1 MSLGRVA
8 EADPNPVG
16 AEERAYI
23 QAFSDARAN
32 SDRDQAALLATAIS
46 RPNLAESL
54 LYLNRRLDQ
63 EDLAPDEPV
72 GIIGII
78 VRLAMDGLWVS
89 DILDDTRFNQRERE
103 RLRPF

>member
-1 MSLGRVA
+1 
-8 EADPNPVG
+8 
-16 AEERAYI
+16 
-23 QAFSDARAN
+23 
-32 SDRDQAALLATAIS
+32 LATAIS

-54 LYLNRRLDQ
+54 LYLNRRLDR

-103 RLRPF
+103 KITSLLTGLTYLTDDRLNAVLADIAPGGDAARGGSQGQKR